1 MAGSYKDSG
10 ADLFHLWVFDTTPLE
25 STSLSV

>member
-10 ADLFHLWVFDTTPLE
+10 ADILHLWVFDTTAFE